1 MWLDKN
7 KNECCIVKLDTCLL
21 LKIVTITVDCAKKK
35 KDNYLGQ
42 FKKIF
47 YQVIKI

>member
-35 KDNYLGQ
+35 KKTIIWDSL
-42 FKKIF
+42 KKYF
-47 YQVIKI
+47 TK